1 MRAIIVLAVLTLVA
15 AGCSKS
21 PESSSDWGQEVN
33 GLSLTIATPEK
44 TFLEYEFGLV
54 TATIANKSDG
64 AIFLAH
70 YYTPSGL
77 FDCCQVHMETGPEC

>member
-1 MRAIIVLAVLTLVA
+1 MRAIIVLAVLTLVT

-77 FDCCQVHMETGPEC
+77 FDCGHVHMETGPEC